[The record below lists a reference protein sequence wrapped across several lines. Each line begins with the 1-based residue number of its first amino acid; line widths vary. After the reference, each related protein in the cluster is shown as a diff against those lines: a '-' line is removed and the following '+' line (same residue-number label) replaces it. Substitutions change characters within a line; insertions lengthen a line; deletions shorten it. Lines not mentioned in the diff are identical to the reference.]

1 VIREWLFE
9 LWHYREVFFFM
20 VWRNVKVRYKQT
32 MLGASWAII
41 QPFVTMVV
49 FTVFFGKFAKIPS
62 DGIPYP
68 IFSYS
73 ALLPWTYFS
82 RTLGQAGNSLV
93 SNKHLITKIYFPRVT
108 LPASYSLSG
117 LLDFALASII
127 LLGMMLY
134 YDIRFTWG
142 LLMFPVLVVIL
153 FLLVLGVGMIFS
165 SLNVKYRDIGHSLPF
180 IVQLWLFLTPII
192 YPTSMVPEKF
202 RSLMA
207 FNPTVGIIEAFRA
220 ALLPTRQIDWNLLG
234 LATLITIII
243 FAVGLVYFTKT
254 EREFADIV

>member
-1 VIREWLFE
+1 
-9 LWHYREVFFFM
+9 M

-32 MLGASWAII
+32 MLGASWAVI

-82 RTLGQAGNSLV
+82 KTLTQAGNCLV
-93 SNKHLITKIYFPRVT
+93 ANKNLITKIYFPRIT
-108 LPASYSLSG
+108 IPASYALSG
-117 LLDFALASII
+117 LVDFVLAA
-127 LLGMMLY
+127 
-134 YDIRFTWG
+134 
-142 LLMFPVLVVIL
+142 VIL
-153 FLLVLGVGMIFS
+153 FLMMFYYDVRLTPGMLLFPGLVVLLLMLVLGVAMIFS

-192 YPTSMVPEKF
+192 YPTSMLPERF
-202 RSLMA
+202 RALMA

-220 ALLPTRQIDWNLLG
+220 ALLPTQAVDWHLLG
-234 LATLITIII
+234 LAAAITLAI
-243 FAVGLVYFTKT
+243 FLGGLLYFTKT
-254 EREFADIV
+254 ERKFADIV

>member
-1 VIREWLFE
+1 MREWLSE
-9 LWHYREVFFFM
+9 LWQYREVFFFM

-49 FTVFFGKFAKIPS
+49 FTVFFGQFAKIPS

-93 SNKHLITKIYFPRVT
+93 SNKNLITKIYFPRIT

-207 FNPTVGIIEAFRA
+207 LNPTVGIIEAFRA

>member
-1 VIREWLFE
+1 MIRQWLSEF
-9 LWHYREVFFFM
+9 WHYREVFFFM

-32 MLGASWAII
+32 MLGASWAVI

-49 FTVFFGKFAKIPS
+49 FTVFFGRFAKIPS

-82 RTLGQAGNSLV
+82 RTLTQAGNSLV
-93 SNKHLITKIYFPRVT
+93 SNKNLITKIYFPRIA
-108 LPASYSLSG
+108 LPTSYVLSG
-117 LLDFALASII
+117 LVDFILASFV
-127 LLGMMLY
+127 LLGMMFY
-134 YDIRFTWG
+134 YKVQLTWDI
-142 LLMFPVLVVIL
+142 LLFPALVVLLLI
-153 FLLVLGVGMIFS
+153 LVLGVGMIFS

-192 YPTSMVPEKF
+192 YPTSMLPERF
-202 RSLMA
+202 RLLMA

-220 ALLPTRQIDWNLLG
+220 AILPTQQVDWILLG
-234 LATLITIII
+234 LATAITLII
-243 FAVGLVYFTKT
+243 FVTGLIYFTKT
-254 EREFADIV
+254 ERKFADIV